1 MTNKWR
7 EIRLSAEAILPAGPD
22 NLPITHANELGEM
35 IEPVTLAACMLLWL
49 HFRPSAHCRFLKK
62 LTRII
67 RDFHWHGRKDAKS
80 GSCLVSWQRICRP
93 LEYDLHLTGISL
105 RARWLWLQATD
116 PSRPWHH
123 LQEPCDAETRQL
135 FRASTT
141 WTLGDGR
148 TCRFWCEHWLGGQ
161 SVSEFAPSLLS
172 LVPCHRHRRTLV
184 CDRLAL
190 YACIRDVHG
199 T

>member
-93 LEYDLHLTGISL
+93 LEYDRSEAVVDIQIQRTASHLFVTEVLLFWLMIQISI
-105 RARWLWLQATD
+105 
-116 PSRPWHH
+116 SVM
-123 LQEPCDAETRQL
+123 
-135 FRASTT
+135 
-141 WTLGDGR
+141 R
-148 TCRFWCEHWLGGQ
+148 THYIIFFLKK
-161 SVSEFAPSLLS
+161 
-172 LVPCHRHRRTLV
+172 
-184 CDRLAL
+184 
-190 YACIRDVHG
+190 
-199 T
+199 